1 MVLLS
6 KISKFTGARHPWH
19 PFYLG
24 PCDVAA
30 KLHYFQLF
38 IIDVNGFRLGPE
50 YPFRTAYEN
59 LVLLNKELELYN
71 PDLLKKPCV
80 LAVNKMDTENS
91 KEKLTEFETCLQSNM
106 EKGIG
111 KVII

>member
-1 MVLLS
+1 MQLAQKLLAS
-6 KISKFTGARHPWH
+6 IYGIFLESESN
-19 PFYLG
+19 
-24 PCDVAA
+24 CDVAA
-30 KLHYFQLF
+30 KLHYFQFF

-50 YPFRTAYEN
+50 YPFRTAYET
-59 LVLLNKELELYN
+59 LILLNKELELYN

-91 KEKLTEFETCLQSNM
+91 KEKMEEFETCLQSNM

-111 KVII
+111 KVIF